1 MCVGIGKGRDGLSNA
16 MGGGAPG
23 DSGWIPGRNLRR
35 VSVSTGSVLSA
46 EHHLGIPQ
54 LGRRGVVKIV
64 GDSVGWG

>member
-1 MCVGIGKGRDGLSNA
+1 M
-16 MGGGAPG
+16 
-23 DSGWIPGRNLRR
+23 DSGMELEMRLCFDR
-35 VSVSTGSVLSA
+35 VHRLVRCGSPVLSG